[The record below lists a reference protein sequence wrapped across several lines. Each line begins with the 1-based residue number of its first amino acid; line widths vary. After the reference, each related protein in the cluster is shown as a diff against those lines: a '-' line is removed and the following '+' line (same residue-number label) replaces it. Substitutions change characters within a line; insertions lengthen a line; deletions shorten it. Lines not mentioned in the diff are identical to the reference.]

1 MAIPVT
7 TTGTLPEYFPQQ
19 FSTNY
24 TDLIQQTQAELE
36 DTVTPFLFDAK
47 EKDIK
52 FGAKL
57 DWHDDTGPRMAP
69 TVLNEYNLGKRWV
82 KTYKGKVDPIGLDE
96 WDEDLLAEIASPR
109 SEIMKNMAAGYNRYK
124 TRKIMD
130 AIEGSAWEGLD
141 GADTAVAL
149 TSSHVIAHGSAGLT
163 FTKIQ
168 DIIELAAGADMMNGE
183 MYACISPKDER
194 NLIANVDQ
202 LINREK
208 AIGVEKITN
217 GSIVGTN
224 WMGINWK
231 RSNLLTVD
239 TTTASG
245 HSIYNTLFWSKRCV
259 MWNPGKQKLA
269 VEVRAD
275 LDGAIQFRQS
285 ARMGGAR
292 SQDNGVF
299 VVKTYY

>member
-149 TSSHVIAHGSAGLT
+149 TSSHVIAHGSTGLT
-163 FTKIQ
+163 FAKVTNVNK
-168 DIIELAAGADMMNGE
+168 LAAQADVQGGQL
-183 MYACISPKDER
+183 YWCISPADEEYLVT
-194 NLIANVDQ
+194 N
-202 LINREK
+202 
-208 AIGVEKITN
+208 ITELRDKTN
-217 GSIVGTN
+217 TFVPTLPAGGSIIGMT
-224 WMGINWK
+224 WMGINWR
-231 RSNLLTVD
+231 RSNLLT
-239 TTTASG
+239 TAVENST
-245 HSIYNTLFWSKRCV
+245 HLSTNTLVWAKNCV

-292 SQDNGVF
+292 SQDAGVF

>member
-57 DWHDDTGPRMAP
+57 DWHDDTGPRMSP

-96 WDEDLLAEIASPR
+96 WDEDLLAEVASPR

-149 TSSHVIAHGSAGLT
+149 PSSHVIAHGSTGLT
-163 FTKIQ
+163 FAKVTNVNK
-168 DIIELAAGADMMNGE
+168 LAAKADVQSGQL
-183 MYACISPKDER
+183 YWCISPEDEEYLVT
-194 NLIANVDQ
+194 N
-202 LINREK
+202 
-208 AIGVEKITN
+208 ITELRDKTN
-217 GSIVGTN
+217 TFVPTLPAGGSIIGMT
-224 WMGINWK
+224 WMGINWR
-231 RSNLLTVD
+231 RSNLLT
-239 TTTASG
+239 TTVENSTHTA
-245 HSIYNTLFWSKRCV
+245 INTLVWAKNCV

>member
-149 TSSHVIAHGSAGLT
+149 TSSHVIAHGSTGLT
-163 FTKIQ
+163 FAKVTNVNK
-168 DIIELAAGADMMNGE
+168 LAAKADVQGGQL
-183 MYACISPKDER
+183 YWCISPEDEEY
-194 NLIANVDQ
+194 L
-202 LINREK
+202 
-208 AIGVEKITN
+208 ITN
-217 GSIVGTN
+217 ITELRDKTNTFVPTLPAGGSIIGMT
-224 WMGINWK
+224 WMGINWR
-231 RSNLLTVD
+231 RSNLLT
-239 TTTASG
+239 TAVEGST
-245 HSIYNTLFWSKRCV
+245 HTAINTLVWAKNCV

-292 SQDNGVF
+292 SQDAGVF

>member
-36 DTVTPFLFDAK
+36 DTVTPFLFDGK

-57 DWHDDTGPRMAP
+57 EWHDDTSPRMAP

-149 TSSHVIAHGSAGLT
+149 TSSHVIAHGSTGLT
-163 FTKIQ
+163 FAKVTTVNK
-168 DIIELAAGADMMNGE
+168 LAAQADVQNGQL
-183 MYACISPKDER
+183 YWCISPADEEYLVT
-194 NLIANVDQ
+194 N
-202 LINREK
+202 
-208 AIGVEKITN
+208 ITELRDKTN
-217 GSIVGTN
+217 TFVPTLPAGGSIIGMN
-224 WMGINWK
+224 WMGINWR
-231 RSNLLTVD
+231 RSNLLT
-239 TTTASG
+239 TAVENST
-245 HSIYNTLFWSKRCV
+245 HLSTNTLVWAKNCV
-259 MWNPGKQKLA
+259 MWNPGTQKMA

-292 SQDNGVF
+292 SQDAGVF

>member
-57 DWHDDTGPRMAP
+57 DWHDDTGPRMSP

-149 TSSHVIAHGSAGLT
+149 PSSHVIAHGSTGLT
-163 FTKIQ
+163 FAKVTNVNK
-168 DIIELAAGADMMNGE
+168 LAAQADVQGGQL
-183 MYACISPKDER
+183 YWCISPADEEYLVT
-194 NLIANVDQ
+194 N
-202 LINREK
+202 
-208 AIGVEKITN
+208 ITELRDKTN
-217 GSIVGTN
+217 TFVPTLPAGGSIIGMN
-224 WMGINWK
+224 WMGINWR
-231 RSNLLTVD
+231 RSNLLTTAVEN
-239 TTTASG
+239 TTHTAT
-245 HSIYNTLFWSKRCV
+245 NTLVWAKNCV

-292 SQDNGVF
+292 SQDAGVF